1 MWRITG
7 QASIVIIIPLI
18 VKNRWKRY
26 IEIFI
31 AFMCR
36 INGRA
41 SIVIIISVIPKNRW
55 KLPVEIFI
63 ALCEES
69 PAGPLL

>member
-31 AFMCR
+31 AFMWR
-36 INGRA
+36 ITCRA
-41 SIVIIISVIPKNRW
+41 SIIIMIPFILKKQVETQLI
-55 KLPVEIFI
+55 KLI
-63 ALCEES
+63 
-69 PAGPLL
+69 